1 MNKEINF
8 EQPTV
13 VFGDVGMGVHFAIKQ
28 IVGKMTSKDCKVF
41 VITPTGAG
49 EYRDIADEV
58 IYAKIWLKDG
68 KYRFPVA
75 VEKAEYDVTL
85 IDFEGCGTAEN
96 ITEVI
101 ERIGNL
107 IRCSE
112 TEKAIVILDSY
123 IDAENIAALLEIR
136 SGSIAVV
143 WTEKNASE
151 MEECRNNGWNIIETK
166 E

>member
-1 MNKEINF
+1 MNKGINF
-8 EQPTV
+8 EQPAV
-13 VFGDVGMGVHFAIKQ
+13 VFGGIGTGVHFTVKQ
-28 IVGKMTSKDCKVF
+28 IISEMVSKNCKVF
-41 VITPTGAG
+41 VITPTGAV

-58 IYAKIWLKDG
+58 VYAKIWLKDG
-68 KYRFPVA
+68 KYRFPAA
-75 VEKAEYDVTL
+75 VEEAEYDVTL

-101 ERIGNL
+101 GRIGNL

-112 TEKAIVILDSY
+112 TEKAVVILDSY

-136 SGSIAVV
+136 SGGIAVV

-151 MEECRNNGWNIIETK
+151 VEECRNNGWNIIEVK